1 MNYRQ
6 WKKKYKKVHGYNPPL
21 EEDKRKQKKV
31 VKNGS
36 KQIKPEDI
44 KNMVNVLIKG
54 FSNAFRI
61 IGESFIN
68 AADNLKT
75 E

>member
-31 VKNGS
+31 VKNGL

-44 KNMVNVLIKG
+44 KNMVNVLING

-61 IGESFIN
+61 IGEYFIN
-68 AADNLKT
+68 AANNLKT